1 MGENDAH
8 GEDQAT
14 HEEDE
19 NVDLGQGA
27 LPPDVETVAKRA
39 RQGTLSLPIVL
50 PHSLF
55 SDVLFGM
62 LL

>member
-8 GEDQAT
+8 GEDQAPY
-14 HEEDE
+14 EEDE

-27 LPPDVETVAKRA
+27 LLPDVETVAKRA
-39 RQGTLSLPIVL
+39 RQGALSLPIVL
-50 PHSLF
+50 SHSLF
-55 SDVLFGM
+55 SNVLFGM